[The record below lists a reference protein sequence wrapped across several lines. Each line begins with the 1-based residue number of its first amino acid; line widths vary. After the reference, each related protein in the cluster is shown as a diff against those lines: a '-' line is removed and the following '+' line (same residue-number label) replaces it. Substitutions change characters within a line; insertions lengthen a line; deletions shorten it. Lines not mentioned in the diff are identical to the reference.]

1 MIAWFASNIV
11 LIEGMFIT
19 FLVALS
25 IQVPMRFG
33 VFSFAGVAAYG
44 IGAYT
49 TGVMNTKFGSGT
61 WLAIGAGVVLAL
73 IVSLVLA
80 LIVQRL
86 TGLYLAMATIAVTLV
101 VGVIAMNGG
110 DLTGGATGLFGVFGD
125 VEFWHII
132 LICVVVAAG
141 LGWSERGRIGRRISL
156 VNDDPQLAE
165 SLGINVSRYRITAFL
180 LSGLLGSVA
189 GGLEIMVRSAIAP
202 SNVGFKVVV
211 LALTVMVIGGLGSWV
226 GAAIGA
232 VIITWLPYVLQGAAQ
247 WQHII
252 YGALVVLAA
261 VFMPGGIL
269 QLIERAVARSP
280 RRRHIPPAAAEPV
293 TEEPAEVR
301 S

>member
-1 MIAWFASNIV
+1 MIAWFTSNIV

-49 TGVMNTKFGSGT
+49 TGVTRTQFGFET
-61 WLAIGAGVVLAL
+61 WSAIGAGIALAL
-73 IVSLVLA
+73 LVSLVLA

-110 DLTGGATGLFGVFGD
+110 KLTGGATGLFGVFGS
-125 VEFWHII
+125 VQFWHI
-132 LICVVVAAG
+132 LVICAVVAIA
-141 LGWSERGRIGRRISL
+141 LHWSERGRIGRRIAL
-156 VNDDPQLAE
+156 VSDDAQLAE
-165 SLGINVSRYRITAFL
+165 SLGVRVSRYRIVAFL
-180 LSGLLGSVA
+180 LSGFLGALA

-202 SNVGFKVVV
+202 ANVGFKVVV
-211 LALTVMVIGGLGSWV
+211 LALTVMVIGGLRSWV

-232 VIITWLPYVLQGAAQ
+232 VIFTWLPHILQGASQ

-261 VFMPGGIL
+261 MFMPGGIL
-269 QLIERAVARSP
+269 QLVHEFLEKL
-280 RRRHIPPAAAEPV
+280 RRRTNAPAVMTDA
-293 TEEPAEVR
+293 TENQEVR
-301 S
+301 L